1 MYMFNK
7 HVHAMKMLIHRRL
20 NAKNTTMYMFVQNS
34 EKKVT
39 LVILA
44 LQNCIFSLTPL
55 HLRYDFAF
63 TPLKSL
69 FIEWE
74 ENGTCTDF
82 GTEVERS

>member
-1 MYMFNK
+1 
-7 HVHAMKMLIHRRL
+7 ML
-20 NAKNTTMYMFVQNS
+20 KNTTMYMFVQNS

-55 HLRYDFAF
+55 YLRYDFAF

>member
-1 MYMFNK
+1 
-7 HVHAMKMLIHRRL
+7 MKMLIHRRL

-55 HLRYDFAF
+55 HLRYGFAF

-82 GTEVERS
+82 GTDLHGSYYGPA